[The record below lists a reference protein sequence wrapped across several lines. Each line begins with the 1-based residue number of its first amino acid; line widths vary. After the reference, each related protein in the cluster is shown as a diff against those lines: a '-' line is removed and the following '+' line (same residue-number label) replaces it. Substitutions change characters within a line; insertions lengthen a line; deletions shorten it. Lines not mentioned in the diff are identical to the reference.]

1 MRSLLRDLS
10 VPRSNHKKI
19 PEITSNML
27 HAWLRCSL
35 CFGTGYLFSP
45 SRLSIK
51 ANMGVIIATM
61 TIDRCEVCLGRGF
74 VQYYDA

>member
-10 VPRSNHKKI
+10 VPRSNRRKI
-19 PEITSNML
+19 PEISSNML

-51 ANMGVIIATM
+51 ANMGVNIATFAWEEDLFNILM
-61 TIDRCEVCLGRGF
+61 HKP
-74 VQYYDA
+74 Q